1 MEVPRTSPGTRY
13 SARTD
18 RSASLVLYVAML
30 IPKPLI
36 LFIDAY
42 DSFSN
47 NIISLLEISLNASVR
62 TVKIDDPALATD
74 EALHEELSHY
84 AAVVCGPGPGHP
96 GREEDVGVMKRIW
109 KTEVPVLGI
118 CLGFQSLC
126 LEFGGVVRRLKGP
139 QHGMIR
145 RVNHA
150 EEDGKRN
157 VGSIF
162 EGVGDIYAT
171 LYQSLCAD
179 IGQDLIPEKL
189 WGSEKWKST
198 KQCPDLL
205 PLAWVESD
213 LSEESDS
220 GVRDARVLVAVQ
232 HRTRPFWALQY
243 HPESIC
249 TNEESRKVIINW
261 FKVALHFNRTL
272 RQPRMQ
278 TGGSSQGKF
287 ATRDSLLS
295 RFESFRLMLNGSAG
309 FPVGEHFRKAPYE
322 HSNGV
327 DNIYYSRTVDLPGNT
342 SVAEIVES
350 LGYEEEQII
359 LLESSNA
366 YEKAVGTAD
375 VRGRYSIIALDI
387 KDSLRFEYTTGSNQI
402 SAIYPADAMADK
414 YTTDLRQFGG
424 VWSFLAQYV
433 DKRKVQDGKKDSP
446 FWGGFM
452 GYTTYELGLEGID
465 VQARGRKSQP
475 TSRPDLCF
483 AWVTRSVVID
493 HVKSCIYIQQLAPT
507 AAQAQAEQW
516 MYDMGMRIANTSYRH
531 PLKPR
536 STTNTSKPGPSV
548 TTPPD
553 SEYESKVRDCQESI
567 RSGDSYELCL
577 TDQTTITR
585 PYGASWDLYT
595 SLRTRQPAPF
605 ASYIRLGPLT
615 LVSSSPER
623 FLSWTEAGKCELRPM
638 KGTVRKAPASPPS
651 PTRAP
656 SSTSPRKK
664 AENLMIVDLVRHD
677 LHGVCGSGNVTVPRL
692 MVVEEYASVFQMI
705 TVVQGQ
711 IPSPLSIHMD
721 VAEADQAKRTWY
733 TGLDVLA
740 ASLPPGSMTG
750 APKKRSCEILQSVEG
765 GRERSLYSGVVG
777 YMDVGGRGDF
787 SVTIRSMYRWDDD
800 FTSTEAEGE
809 EKQVMEKWHI
819 GAGGGGYG
827 VEYTGG
833 REGRD
838 ADEVEWDFGSFLV
851 YEYKGAQVL
860 GSMCHGMV
868 FGRQAGRQILNV
880 FDLQGWVFGA
890 GVG

>member
-1 MEVPRTSPGTRY
+1 MEVPRTSPELEILPEQT
-13 SARTD
+13 
-18 RSASLVLYVAML
+18 ASLVLYVAML

-47 NIISLLEISLNASVR
+47 NIISLLETSLSASVR
-62 TVKIDDPALATD
+62 TVKIDNPALATD
-74 EALHEELSHY
+74 EALYEELSHY

-96 GREEDVGVMKRIW
+96 GREADVGVMKRIW
-109 KTEVPVLGI
+109 KTGVPVLGI

-126 LEFGGVVRRLKGP
+126 LQFGGVVRRLKGP

-150 EEDGKRN
+150 GEDEKRN
-157 VGSIF
+157 IGSIF

-179 IGQDLIPEKL
+179 IGQDLIPESS
-189 WGSEKWKST
+189 WGAEKWKST

-261 FKVALHFNRTL
+261 FKVALHYNRTL
-272 RQPRMQ
+272 RQPRIQ
-278 TGGSSQGKF
+278 TGGPLQGNF

-295 RFESFRLMLNGSAG
+295 RFESFRPMLNGSAG
-309 FPVGEHFRKAPYE
+309 FPVGEDFHTAPYE
-322 HSNGV
+322 HSSGV
-327 DNIYYSRTVDLPGNT
+327 GNIYSSRTVDLPENT
-342 SVAEIVES
+342 PVAEIVES
-350 LGYEEEQII
+350 LGYEVEQII

-402 SAIYPADAMADK
+402 SAIYPADAAADK
-414 YTTDLRQFGG
+414 YITDLRQFGG
-424 VWSFLAQYV
+424 VWSFLAQYL
-433 DKRKVQDGKKDSP
+433 DKRKIQDGNKDSP

-452 GYTTYELGLEGID
+452 GYTTYELGLERID
-465 VQARGRKSQP
+465 VQAQGRKNHP

-493 HVKSCIYIQQLAPT
+493 HVKNCIYIQQLAPT
-507 AAQAQAEQW
+507 AAQAQVEQW
-516 MYDMGMRIANTSYRH
+516 MYDMAMRIANTSYRH
-531 PLKPR
+531 PLKPP
-536 STTNTSKPGPSV
+536 STTNTSKSGPYII
-548 TTPPD
+548 TPLD

-638 KGTVRKAPASPPS
+638 KGTVRKSPS
-651 PTRAP
+651 VTTLSHARALLDVP
-656 SSTSPRKK
+656 KEK

-711 IPSPLSIHMD
+711 IPSPLSRHMN
-721 VAEADQAKRTWY
+721 VAEADQAKRTRY

-750 APKKRSCEILQSVEG
+750 APKKRSCEILQAVEG

-800 FTSTEAEGE
+800 DFTSPSAEGE
-809 EKQVMEKWHI
+809 EEQIMEKWHI
-819 GAGGGGYG
+819 GAGGAVTALSTPLG
-827 VEYTGG
+827 E
-833 REGRD
+833 REEMQTKLNGT
-838 ADEVEWDFGSFLV
+838 
-851 YEYKGAQVL
+851 L
-860 GSMCHGMV
+860 GV
-868 FGRQAGRQILNV
+868 FGLGI
-880 FDLQGWVFGA
+880 
-890 GVG
+890 

>member
-1 MEVPRTSPGTRY
+1 MSPHVIQPTH
-13 SARTD
+13 SQ
-18 RSASLVLYVAML
+18 YVAML

-47 NIISLLEISLNASVR
+47 NIISLLETSLHASVR
-62 TVKIDDPALATD
+62 AVKIDNPALATD
-74 EALHEELSHY
+74 EALREELSHY

-96 GREEDVGVMKRIW
+96 GREEDVGVVKRIW
-109 KTEVPVLGI
+109 RTGVPVLGI

-126 LEFGGVVRRLKGP
+126 LEFGGVVRRMSGP

-150 EEDGKRN
+150 GEDGKRT

-162 EGVGDIYAT
+162 EGVGEIYAT

-179 IGQDLIPEKL
+179 IGQDLIPESS
-189 WGSEKWKST
+189 WGAEKWKST
-198 KQCPDLL
+198 TQCPDLL

-220 GVRDARVLVAVQ
+220 GVKDARVLVAVQ

-261 FKVALHFNRTL
+261 FKAALHFNRTL
-272 RQPRMQ
+272 RQPRIQ
-278 TGGSSQGKF
+278 TGGSLQGKF

-295 RFESFRLMLNGSAG
+295 RFESFRPMLNGSAC
-309 FPVGEHFRKAPYE
+309 FPMGEHFNTAPYE
-322 HSNGV
+322 HSSGV
-327 DNIYYSRTVDLPGNT
+327 DNICYSQTVDLPENI

-350 LGYEEEQII
+350 LGYQEKQIV

-387 KDSLRFEYTTGSNQI
+387 KDSLRFEYTSGSNQI
-402 SAIYPADAMADK
+402 SAIYPADAGVDK
-414 YTTDLRQFGG
+414 YITDLRQFGG
-424 VWSFLAQYV
+424 IWSFMAQYL
-433 DKRKVQDGKKDSP
+433 DKRKVHDGNKASP

-465 VQARGRKSQP
+465 VQAQGRQNQP
-475 TSRPDLCF
+475 SSRPDLCF

-493 HVKSCIYIQQLAPT
+493 HVKDCIYIQQLAPM
-507 AAQAQAEQW
+507 AAEAQAEQW
-516 MYDMGMRIANTSYRH
+516 MYSMAMRIAN
-531 PLKPR
+531 
-536 STTNTSKPGPSV
+536 GPSRHASKLRRLTNISKSDTYI
-548 TTPPD
+548 TTPQH
-553 SEYESKVRDCQESI
+553 SEYESKVRLCQEFI

-577 TDQTTITR
+577 TDQTTVTR
-585 PYGASWDLYT
+585 PRPVIDQTKTTQPQGTSWDLYT

-605 ASYIRLGPLT
+605 ASYIRLGSLT

-623 FLSWTEAGKCELRPM
+623 FLSWDEAGKCELRPM
-638 KGTVRKAPASPPS
+638 KGTVRK
-651 PTRAP
+651 
-656 SSTSPRKK
+656 SSTVTTLSHAKVLLDVPKEK

-677 LHGVCGSGNVTVPRL
+677 LHDVCGSGNVSVPRL

-711 IPSPLSIHMD
+711 IPSPLSKHMD
-721 VAEADQAKRTWY
+721 AAEAEQARGTRY

-750 APKKRSCEILQSVEG
+750 APKKRSCEILQLVEA

-787 SVTIRSMYRWDDD
+787 SVTIRSMFRWDDDD
-800 FTSTEAEGE
+800 FTSPEGE
-809 EKQVMEKWHI
+809 DVMETWHI
-819 GAGGGGYG
+819 GAGGAVTALSTPVG
-827 VEYTGG
+827 E
-833 REGRD
+833 REEMQTKLNGTLGI
-838 ADEVEWDFGSFLV
+838 FGL
-851 YEYKGAQVL
+851 
-860 GSMCHGMV
+860 
-868 FGRQAGRQILNV
+868 
-880 FDLQGWVFGA
+880 
-890 GVG
+890 

>member
-1 MEVPRTSPGTRY
+1 
-13 SARTD
+13 
-18 RSASLVLYVAML
+18 ML

-47 NIISLLEISLNASVR
+47 NIISLLETSLNASVR
-62 TVKIDDPALATD
+62 TVKIDNPALATD
-74 EALHEELSHY
+74 EALHEELSRY

-96 GREEDVGVMKRIW
+96 GREEDVGIVKRIW
-109 KTEVPVLGI
+109 KTGVPVLGI

-150 EEDGKRN
+150 GEDGKRTT
-157 VGSIF
+157 GSIF
-162 EGVGDIYAT
+162 DGVGDIYAT
-171 LYQSLCAD
+171 LYQSLCAN
-179 IGQDLIPEKL
+179 IGQDLIPESS
-189 WGSEKWKST
+189 WGDEKWRST
-198 KQCPDLL
+198 RQCPDLL

-220 GVRDARVLVAVQ
+220 GVMDARVLVAVQ
-232 HRTRPFWALQY
+232 HRTKPFWALQY

-261 FKVALHFNRTL
+261 FKVALHFNHTL
-272 RQPRMQ
+272 RQPRIQ
-278 TGGSSQGKF
+278 TGGPLQGKF

-295 RFESFRLMLNGSAG
+295 RFESFRPMLNGSAS
-309 FPVGEHFRKAPYE
+309 FPSGGHSHTAPSEHR
-322 HSNGV
+322 SGV
-327 DNIYYSRTVDLPGNT
+327 DNIYYSRTVDLPKNT
-342 SVAEIVES
+342 SVAGIVES

-375 VRGRYSIIALDI
+375 VRGRYSIIALDV

-402 SAIYPADAMADK
+402 SAIYPAGNTADQ
-414 YTTDLRQFGG
+414 YITDLRQFGG
-424 VWSFLAQYV
+424 VWSFLAQYL
-433 DKRKVQDGKKDSP
+433 DKRKVQDGNTESP

-465 VQARGRKSQP
+465 VQAQGRTNQAN
-475 TSRPDLCF
+475 SRPDLCF
-483 AWVTRSVVID
+483 AWITRSVVID
-493 HVKSCIYIQQLAPT
+493 HVKGCIYIQQLAPT
-507 AAQAQAEQW
+507 AAQAEAEQW
-516 MYDMGMRIANTSYRH
+516 IYCIAMRIANTPYHH
-531 PLKPR
+531 PPKPR
-536 STTNTSKPGPSV
+536 GTTNASKSGISI

-553 SEYESKVRDCQESI
+553 SEYESKVRHCQESI

-585 PYGASWDLYT
+585 PRPVIDQT
-595 SLRTRQPAPF
+595 KTTQPPPAPF

-623 FLSWTEAGKCELRPM
+623 FLSWDSAGKCELRPM
-638 KGTVRKAPASPPS
+638 KGTVRKS
-651 PTRAP
+651 PTVTTLSHAKALLDVP
-656 SSTSPRKK
+656 KEK

-677 LHGVCGSGNVTVPRL
+677 LHGVCGSGNVSVPRL

-711 IPSPLSIHMD
+711 LPSPLSKHMD
-721 VAEADQAKRTWY
+721 AAEAEQARRTRY

-750 APKKRSCEILQSVEG
+750 APKKRSCEILQLLERG
-765 GRERSLYSGVVG
+765 KERSLYSGVVG

-787 SVTIRSMYRWDDD
+787 SVTIRSMFRWDDD
-800 FTSTEAEGE
+800 DFTPLEGE
-809 EKQVMEKWHI
+809 EIMEKWHI
-819 GAGGGGYG
+819 GAGGAVTALSTPAG
-827 VEYTGG
+827 E
-833 REGRD
+833 REEMQTKLNGT
-838 ADEVEWDFGSFLV
+838 
-851 YEYKGAQVL
+851 L
-860 GSMCHGMV
+860 GV
-868 FGRQAGRQILNV
+868 FGL
-880 FDLQGWVFGA
+880 
-890 GVG
+890 